1 MVVVTAQML
10 AEGSDDS
17 SIDLL
22 QKGFGNSA
30 TIDQWN
36 SKDSVI
42 NVKQFGGGNGA
53 AVDQTASGSTVT
65 VHRGWLWQ
73 QRDRTPVLI
82 HFLYQKTGHAPC
94 FFFGRIS

>member
-10 AEGSDDS
+10 AGGSDDS

-65 VHRGWLWQ
+65 VHQLALATTRPHTST
-73 QRDRTPVLI
+73 DS
-82 HFLYQKTGHAPC
+82 FLYQKTGHAPC